1 MRITFL
7 GTGTGHQ
14 LPDRSTAAIDCDGWG
29 THFLIDVGSGALRR
43 IREAGINP
51 DTIEAVFIT
60 HVHPDHVA
68 DLIPLIQMYLL
79 SPPGPRTRTLHLFG
93 PTGLTRVFWEM
104 ARLMLPDAAENL
116 PFKVELHEIESN
128 EIQFGEM
135 KIISRPVS
143 HSSRLKCLGYRFSAK
158 NKSFACTG
166 DSGPCPALSELGQ
179 GVNLYIMECT
189 SPSDAPADGHLTPA
203 QLAPIAQ
210 KCQAGE
216 IILTHVGPL
225 SVGHDLKEEAREFT
239 GEITVAEDL
248 LEVKLWERSNPKI

>member
-79 SPPGPRTRTLHLFG
+79 SRAADPHL
-93 PTGLTRVFWEM
+93 
-104 ARLMLPDAAENL
+104 A
-116 PFKVELHEIESN
+116 
-128 EIQFGEM
+128 
-135 KIISRPVS
+135 
-143 HSSRLKCLGYRFSAK
+143 
-158 NKSFACTG
+158 SFR
-166 DSGPCPALSELGQ
+166 
-179 GVNLYIMECT
+179 
-189 SPSDAPADGHLTPA
+189 ADGTDASFLGNGT
-203 QLAPIAQ
+203 LDV
-210 KCQAGE
+210 AGRGGKSA
-216 IILTHVGPL
+216 V
-225 SVGHDLKEEAREFT
+225 
-239 GEITVAEDL
+239 
-248 LEVKLWERSNPKI
+248 